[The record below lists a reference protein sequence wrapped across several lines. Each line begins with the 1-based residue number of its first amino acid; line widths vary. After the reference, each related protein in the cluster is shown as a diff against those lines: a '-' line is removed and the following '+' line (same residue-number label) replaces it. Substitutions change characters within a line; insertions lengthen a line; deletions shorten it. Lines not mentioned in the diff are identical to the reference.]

1 MTLVAVTA
9 PGSLSS
15 ADRTPN
21 NALMNRLMVYGI
33 GSRHSM
39 PFGGAAKGIGFPMTA
54 PAVNGRSV
62 DSNHSHGRSLPS
74 AMSRSMKPNARGL
87 RSMGSSS
94 VPDSSSSSSK
104 IPQETNL
111 STVSSPR
118 DRMRASAAL
127 TWEVLIPVSGGHCRR
142 LHDRDAAMMPP
153 CG

>member
-9 PGSLSS
+9 LGSVSS

-21 NALMNRLMVYGI
+21 NALMHRLMVYGI
-33 GSRHSM
+33 GSRNSM
-39 PFGGAAKGIGFPMTA
+39 TFGGTAVSGADKGSGFPVAA

-87 RSMGSSS
+87 RSMASSS

-111 STVSSPR
+111 PPVSSPR
-118 DRMRASAAL
+118 DRM
-127 TWEVLIPVSGGHCRR
+127 
-142 LHDRDAAMMPP
+142 
-153 CG
+153 